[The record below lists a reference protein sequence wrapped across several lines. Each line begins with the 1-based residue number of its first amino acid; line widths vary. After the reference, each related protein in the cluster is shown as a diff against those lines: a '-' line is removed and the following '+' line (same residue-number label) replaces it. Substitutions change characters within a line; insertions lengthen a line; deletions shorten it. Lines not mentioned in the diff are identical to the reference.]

1 MKARKFALQPFPGMG
16 RCPLIITGSI
26 NRVSHILAVRYAV
39 CGLPADVLIPPPAEL
54 PDRRHGLWQETCF
67 EFFLALKTTPGYWEG
82 NLSPAGHWN
91 VYRFSDYREGM
102 QEEATFATLPYR
114 VETQADRLT
123 LALECSLK
131 QIIPP
136 DQPLEVAV
144 SAVIKHA
151 DGRVTYWALD
161 HTGPHP
167 DFHRRESF
175 IIEI

>member
-1 MKARKFALQPFPGMG
+1 MKVRNFALRPFSPFD
-16 RCPLIITGSI
+16 RCSLTITGGIS
-26 NRVSHILAVRYAV
+26 RVCHTLAIRYV
-39 CGLPADVLIPPPAEL
+39 LCGLLADVVIPSPEL
-54 PDRRHGLWQETCF
+54 PARRHGLWEETCF
-67 EFFLALKTTPGYWEG
+67 EFFLAPPKAPGYWEV

-91 VYRFSDYREGM
+91 VYRFSDYREGV
-102 QEEATFATLPYR
+102 QEEATLADLPFR
-114 VETQADRLT
+114 AEKQADT
-123 LALECSLK
+123 LILAVECFLE

-136 DQPLEVAV
+136 DQPVEVAV